1 MARAMLH
8 AGAERL
14 GRGRCGACNILR
26 QLAFEHLV
34 GVDGASE
41 PGCMRGAVGTHNVSG
56 CRSRRLA
63 LCAQRLG
70 DVHPPSP
77 LQEWHEARVFAEH
90 AGVCMRNGCVPCTVV
105 SMVRSVPVE
114 QSGL

>member
-1 MARAMLH
+1 MEHATLH

-14 GRGRCGACNILR
+14 GRGRCGACNILG

-56 CRSRRLA
+56 CRSRRIA

-70 DVHPPSP
+70 DAHPPSP
-77 LQEWHEARVFAEH
+77 LQEWHEAGFSLSMLVFA
-90 AGVCMRNGCVPCTVV
+90 CTMDECLVLLV
-105 SMVRSVPVE
+105 A
-114 QSGL
+114 